1 MEFNLLTA
9 LEPLKT
15 RVFIKDFSIYKY
27 MENITVEESTQT
39 ESIKKRMG
47 KPRKLDPNSEM
58 TWIEYR
64 RLYQREYYRERPR
77 YIRKTPKRTPEESRE
92 REKEMQRLYYEKNKE
107 KMIAQIKEA
116 EKKRR
121 ETKRRQRIIDRVEKL
136 QLLLKETQST

>member
-1 MEFNLLTA
+1 
-9 LEPLKT
+9 
-15 RVFIKDFSIYKY
+15 
-27 MENITVEESTQT
+27 MENKMVEESTQT